1 MTRSSRFAR
10 DAFAAI
16 PLGGA
21 LALGGGLAMING
33 APIDRAGF
41 DPAPVVPLPAQAPAR
56 LIVDAPLADQ
66 LALGRVV
73 VRYRTENL
81 RIMPVFGQAATDLS
95 PRVGHLHLTVDG
107 GSWRWVDS
115 SGEPIIINKLPPGP
129 HEILIELADPT
140 HKVITGTTVRFEV
153 PQRPAP
159 QR

>member
-1 MTRSSRFAR
+1 
-10 DAFAAI
+10 
-16 PLGGA
+16 
-21 LALGGGLAMING
+21 MING
-33 APIDRAGF
+33 APVDLTGF
-41 DPAPVVPLPAQAPAR
+41 DPAPVVPLPTQAPAR
-56 LIVDAPLADQ
+56 LIVDTPLADQ

-107 GSWRWVDS
+107 GPWRWVDS

-129 HEILIELADPT
+129 HEILIELADPA

-153 PQRPAP
+153 PQPRVP
-159 QR
+159 QY